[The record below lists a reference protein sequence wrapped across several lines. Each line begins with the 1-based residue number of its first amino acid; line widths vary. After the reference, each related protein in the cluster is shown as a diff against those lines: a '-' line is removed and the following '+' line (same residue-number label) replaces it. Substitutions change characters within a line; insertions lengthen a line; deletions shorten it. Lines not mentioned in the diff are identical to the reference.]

1 MDSRRLAQ
9 PPNAAAVGL
18 APRRQRVQYRHQIRS
33 LAYVNLNRADRTQG
47 NPGQTDPGHADP
59 DHANGGIIRNLG
71 EAGIA
76 IQAVAPLY
84 ANQQVSLRFDLANP
98 RVRVEATGRVAWAD
112 RAGQAGIEFL
122 SLPQRSQRLL
132 KEWLFV
138 QLLAVA
144 HQASGEADFVYRE
157 SREEALLFS
166 ASSRP
171 AIRFEPALPNV
182 LPAEEEEMCPP
193 SLQLPWLPF
202 PISAI
207 ALSWL
212 VDGLILLSAM
222 LLFAVV
228 CIAMIG
234 AVPAWPITL
243 SLGVGTAVVL
253 IATYRF
259 LFSLLIGGTP
269 GYCIA
274 GRAGDPSEGKIR
286 EPDER
291 PRFR

>member
-33 LAYVNLNRADRTQG
+33 LAYVNLNQANRDQA
-47 NPGQTDPGHADP
+47 NPDQTDP

-76 IQAVAPLY
+76 IQAVAPLH
-84 ANQQVSLRFDLANP
+84 ANQQVLLRFDLANP

-122 SLPQRSQRLL
+122 SLPQRSRRLL
-132 KEWLFV
+132 REWLFV

-144 HQASGEADFVYRE
+144 HQATGEADFVYRGTG
-157 SREEALLFS
+157 EEALLFS

-171 AIRFEPALPNV
+171 AIRFEPVLPNA
-182 LPAEEEEMCPP
+182 LPAEENGLRAP

-202 PISAI
+202 PISAV
-207 ALSWL
+207 ALSWF
-212 VDGLILLSAM
+212 VDGLILLSAL

-228 CIAMIG
+228 CMAMIG
-234 AVPAWPITL
+234 TVPPWPITL
-243 SLGVGTAVVL
+243 ALGVGVSAVL
-253 IATYRF
+253 TATYRF
-259 LFSLLIGGTP
+259 LFFLLIGGTP
-269 GYCIA
+269 GYCVA
-274 GRAGDPSEGKIR
+274 GRTSDPSEGKVR
-286 EPDER
+286 ELDER

>member
-9 PPNAAAVGL
+9 PPNAAAVGF

-33 LAYVNLNRADRTQG
+33 LAYVNLNQANRDQL
-47 NPGQTDPGHADP
+47 DP
-59 DHANGGIIRNLG
+59 DHSNSNPDQANGGIIRNLG

-76 IQAVAPLY
+76 IQAVVPLC

-112 RAGQAGIEFL
+112 RTGQAGIEFL

-144 HQASGEADFVYRE
+144 HQATGEADFVYRE
-157 SREEALLFS
+157 SGEEALLFS

-171 AIRFEPALPNV
+171 AIRFEPALPNAS
-182 LPAEEEEMCPP
+182 PADEDEPP
-193 SLQLPWLPF
+193 PASLHLPWLPF
-202 PISAI
+202 PISAV

-212 VDGLILLSAM
+212 VDGLILVSAL

-228 CIAMIG
+228 CMAMIG
-234 AVPAWPITL
+234 AVPPWPITL
-243 SLGVGTAVVL
+243 ALGVGVAAVL
-253 IATYRF
+253 TATYRF
-259 LFSLLIGGTP
+259 LFFLLIGGTP
-269 GYCIA
+269 GYCLA
-274 GRAGDPSEGKIR
+274 GRTSDPGGKIR

>member
-18 APRRQRVQYRHQIRS
+18 APRRQRAQYRHQIRS
-33 LAYVNLNRADRTQG
+33 LAYVNLNQA
-47 NPGQTDPGHADP
+47 NPDQTNP
-59 DHANGGIIRNLG
+59 DHANPDHANPDLANGGIIRNLG

-84 ANQQVSLRFDLANP
+84 ANQQVSLRFDMANP
-98 RVRVEATGRVAWAD
+98 RVRIEATGRVAWAD

-138 QLLAVA
+138 QLLTVA

-157 SREEALLFS
+157 SGEEALLFS

-171 AIRFEPALPNV
+171 AIRFEPALPNA
-182 LPAEEEEMCPP
+182 LPAEENGLRPP
-193 SLQLPWLPF
+193 SLQLSWLPF
-202 PISAI
+202 PMSAV

-212 VDGLILLSAM
+212 VDGLILLSAL

-228 CIAMIG
+228 CMAMIG
-234 AVPAWPITL
+234 AVPPWPITL
-243 SLGVGTAVVL
+243 ALGVGVAAVL
-253 IATYRF
+253 TATYRF
-259 LFSLLIGGTP
+259 LFFLLIGGTP
-269 GYCIA
+269 GYCLA
-274 GRAGDPSEGKIR
+274 GRTSDPSEGRIR

>member
-1 MDSRRLAQ
+1 MDSWRLAQ
-9 PPNAAAVGL
+9 PPNAVAVGF

-33 LAYVNLNRADRTQG
+33 LAYVNLNQAG
-47 NPGQTDPGHADP
+47 PDPSDPSHPDLAKP

-76 IQAVAPLY
+76 IQAVAPLC
-84 ANQQVSLRFDLANP
+84 ANQQVALRFDLANP

-112 RAGQAGIEFL
+112 RTGHAGIEFL
-122 SLPQRSQRLL
+122 SLPQRSRRLL

-144 HQASGEADFVYRE
+144 YQASGEADFVE
-157 SREEALLFS
+157 TGEEALLFS

-171 AIRFEPALPNV
+171 AIRFEPALPNA
-182 LPAEEEEMCPP
+182 LPAEEDGLRPP
-193 SLQLPWLPF
+193 FLQLPWLPF
-202 PISAI
+202 PISAV

-212 VDGLILLSAM
+212 VDGLILLSAL

-234 AVPAWPITL
+234 AVPPWPITL
-243 SLGVGTAVVL
+243 ALGVGVAVVL
-253 IATYRF
+253 TATYRF
-259 LFSLLIGGTP
+259 LFFLLIGGTP
-269 GYCIA
+269 GYCVS
-274 GRAGDPSEGKIR
+274 GRAGDPREGKIR

>member
-18 APRRQRVQYRHQIRS
+18 APRPQRVQYRHQIRS
-33 LAYVNLNRADRTQG
+33 LAYVNLNQA
-47 NPGQTDPGHADP
+47 NPDQTNPDHSDP
-59 DHANGGIIRNLG
+59 DHSNGGIIRNLG

-84 ANQQVSLRFDLANP
+84 ANQQVSVRFDVANP

-122 SLPQRSQRLL
+122 SLTQRSQRLL

-144 HQASGEADFVYRE
+144 HQATGEADFVE
-157 SREEALLFS
+157 TGEEALLFS

-171 AIRFEPALPNV
+171 AIRFEPALPNA
-182 LPAEEEEMCPP
+182 LPAEEDEPRPP

-202 PISAI
+202 PISAV

-212 VDGLILLSAM
+212 VDGLILLSAL

-234 AVPAWPITL
+234 AVPPWPITL
-243 SLGVGTAVVL
+243 ALGVGVAAVL
-253 IATYRF
+253 TATYRF
-259 LFSLLIGGTP
+259 LFFFLIGGTP
-269 GYCIA
+269 GYCVA
-274 GRAGDPSEGKIR
+274 GRASDPSGGKIR

>member
-9 PPNAAAVGL
+9 PPNAAAVGF

-33 LAYVNLNRADRTQG
+33 LAYVNLNQANRDQL
-47 NPGQTDPGHADP
+47 DP
-59 DHANGGIIRNLG
+59 DHSNSNPDQANGGIIRNLG

-76 IQAVAPLY
+76 IQAVAPLC

-112 RAGQAGIEFL
+112 RTGQAGIEFL
-122 SLPQRSQRLL
+122 SLPQRCQRLL

-138 QLLAVA
+138 QLLSVA
-144 HQASGEADFVYRE
+144 HQATGEADFVYRE
-157 SREEALLFS
+157 SGEEALLFS

-171 AIRFEPALPNV
+171 AIRFEPALPNASRADEDE
-182 LPAEEEEMCPP
+182 LRPP
-193 SLQLPWLPF
+193 SLHLPWFPF
-202 PISAI
+202 PISAV

-212 VDGLILLSAM
+212 VDGLILLSAL

-228 CIAMIG
+228 CMAMIG
-234 AVPAWPITL
+234 AVPPWPITL
-243 SLGVGTAVVL
+243 ALGVGVAAVL
-253 IATYRF
+253 TATYRF
-259 LFSLLIGGTP
+259 LFFLLIGGTP
-269 GYCIA
+269 GYCLA
-274 GRAGDPSEGKIR
+274 GRTSDPGGGKIR

>member
-18 APRRQRVQYRHQIRS
+18 APRPQRVQYRHQIRS
-33 LAYVNLNRADRTQG
+33 LAYVNLNQA
-47 NPGQTDPGHADP
+47 NPDQTNPDHSDP
-59 DHANGGIIRNLG
+59 DHSNGGIIRNLG

-122 SLPQRSQRLL
+122 ALPQRSQRLL

-157 SREEALLFS
+157 SGEEALLFS

-171 AIRFEPALPNV
+171 AIRFEPLPNA
-182 LPAEEEEMCPP
+182 LPAEEDELRPP

-202 PISAI
+202 SISAV

-212 VDGLILLSAM
+212 VDGLILLSAL

-234 AVPAWPITL
+234 AVPPWPITL
-243 SLGVGTAVVL
+243 SLGVGVAAVL
-253 IATYRF
+253 TATYRF
-259 LFSLLIGGTP
+259 LFFLLIGGTP
-269 GYCIA
+269 GYCVA
-274 GRAGDPSEGKIR
+274 GRTSDPGEGKIR